1 MCLRLL
7 VDFDNIHHIKGQL
20 VKVMIK
26 LNFPAKRHSRLG
38 NINCVDLEDREYH
51 LVTCIA
57 ATNDDIAMMK
67 TIDLDPYM
75 ITKQK
80 ALLADLQV
88 RLMAVDIMQIIDHLD
103 QK

>member
-1 MCLRLL
+1 
-7 VDFDNIHHIKGQL
+7 
-20 VKVMIK
+20 MIK
-26 LNFPAKRHSRLG
+26 LNFPTKRRSRLG
-38 NINCVDLEDREYH
+38 NITCMDLEDREYH
-51 LVTCIA
+51 LITCIA

-67 TIDLDPYM
+67 TIDFDPSM

-88 RLMAVDIMQIIDHLD
+88 RLMAVDIMQIMDHLD

>member
-1 MCLRLL
+1 
-7 VDFDNIHHIKGQL
+7 
-20 VKVMIK
+20 
-26 LNFPAKRHSRLG
+26 
-38 NINCVDLEDREYH
+38 
-51 LVTCIA
+51 
-57 ATNDDIAMMK
+57 MMK

-88 RLMAVDIMQIIDHLD
+88 RLMAVDIMQIIEHLD